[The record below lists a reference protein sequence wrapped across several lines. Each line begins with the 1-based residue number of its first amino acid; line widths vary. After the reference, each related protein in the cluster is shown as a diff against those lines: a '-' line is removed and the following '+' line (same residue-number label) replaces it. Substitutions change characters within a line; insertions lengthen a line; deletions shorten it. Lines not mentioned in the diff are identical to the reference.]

1 MSREVTGNININK
14 MGDVINNI
22 VIFNKK
28 CKDVKRLLKYIYIS
42 LNDLK
47 LSIYNLQ

>member
-22 VIFNKK
+22 VMENVKNIK
-28 CKDVKRLLKYIYIS
+28 CI
-42 LNDLK
+42 
-47 LSIYNLQ
+47 